1 MKRMQSVQRKED
13 QSMTIASLIRQIP
26 APDTLAQQEAEKR
39 WDSLAKLPGSL
50 GALEWAV
57 IRLAGIQHTAHPT
70 LTKKRTLVFCAD
82 NGVLEEQVSPSAQ
95 SVTAA
100 QAVNFARGGG
110 TINVFSR
117 AAGADVVV
125 IDVGIACPY
134 DEPRV
139 VKRKIRP
146 GTANMTHGPAM
157 TREECERAILC
168 GAQFALDAA
177 ADGVRLLILGEM
189 GIGNTTTSSAVSAV
203 LLQRPAEQTVSR
215 GAGSAERMAHKA
227 SVIRRAIDGNRPN
240 PKDPI
245 DVLSKVGGLDLAA
258 LCGAFLG
265 AAAAGIAAVGDGV
278 SAGAAALCAVRLA
291 PAVQAYL
298 LPSHCSAEPSAR
310 MQLDAL
316 DLQPLLS
323 AGMCLGEGTGA
334 ALAAGLFDRA
344 LEAYEQVVGIDE
356 I

>member
-1 MKRMQSVQRKED
+1 
-13 QSMTIASLIRQIP
+13 MTIESLIRQIP
-26 APDTLAQQEAEKR
+26 EPDIHAQQEAEQR

-50 GALEWAV
+50 GELERVV
-57 IRLAGIQHTAHPT
+57 IRLAGIQHTAHPQ
-70 LTKKRTLVFCAD
+70 LNKKRTLVFCAD
-82 NGVLEEQVSPSAQ
+82 NGVLAEQVSPSAQ
-95 SVTAA
+95 TVTAA

-117 AAGADVVV
+117 AVGAQVVV

-134 DEPRV
+134 EEPLV
-139 VKRKIRP
+139 VNRKIRP
-146 GTANMTHGPAM
+146 GTANIALQPAM

-177 ADGVRLLILGEM
+177 NDGVSLLILGEM

-203 LLQRPAEQTVSR
+203 LLHRPAEQTVSR

-227 SVIRRAIDGNRPN
+227 AVIRRAIDCNHP
-240 PKDPI
+240 DPQDPL
-245 DVLSKVGGLDLAA
+245 DVLHKVGGLDLAA
-258 LCGAFLG
+258 LCGAFIG
-265 AAAAGIAAVGDGV
+265 AAAAGIAVVVDGV
-278 SAGAAALCAVRLA
+278 ISGSAALCAVRLA

-298 LPSHCSAEPSAR
+298 LPSHCSAEPAAR

-316 DLQPLLS
+316 GLHPLLS

-344 LEAYEQVVGIDE
+344 LGAYEQVVGIDE